1 MDGMPKS
8 RFATVSVVIRVLLRV
23 SRRLGRS
30 TILRAVFLPL
40 CLISPNYYLHSSRP
54 APGVQQAP
62 LQYEVSVTL
71 KLIQVY
77 VTDKDGRPVR
87 DLKKEDF
94 VVFDVGKSV
103 AVTEFEK
110 HELLAPASGPET
122 LPARAQPAP
131 TPIPSSAMNRK
142 LFLFFDFA
150 YNNQKGV
157 GATIKAALHFL
168 DAEVL
173 PDDEVA
179 LITYSSLK
187 GLKVHEYLTR
197 DHAKVRQAVA
207 DLSAKEIAGRAEEI
221 EQMYWKAAEDGFANL
236 SAQARYNLT
245 WRRQEAKSLAHN
257 YFAALTSLAKAMRLV
272 EGQKTF
278 IFFSTGTPYSL
289 IYGGQAASHS
299 AGRQSRLDTGGSTF
313 DMGDAILRPLSEAML
328 KEFSASNCSFFSFDT
343 RESAK
348 VASLF
353 AYEDMMNE
361 IGGSSAFSADGVFR
375 TKTDLLRDDKTTG
388 QDALKRLSKETGGQY
403 FSNISLYEKNL
414 ETVQNITGTYYVLGY
429 PISAPKD
436 GEFHKIKIEVKR
448 KGCKLQTQAG
458 YFDPKPF
465 REYTDLEKQIQLFDL
480 ALNERSEGRAPRTFG
495 VTALS
500 YDAGSGPRLRLVSA
514 IPEEALQGFEGKTAE
529 FVSLVFDEVGNPV
542 SLERTSAD
550 LAQYKAKEIIFTSGT
565 APPPGRYRCRIVV
578 RDLQTGESAV
588 GSTDVNIVKPA
599 SAELVLYSPLLLV
612 PGEASTQLEAGRKG
626 KVDLL
631 SWQDVYPYDT
641 TSLTPLT
648 GDVPRNAGKVVV
660 VVPFSADILKPLE
673 VVFSAQLI
681 SMADGQS
688 LPVTFYSLE
697 RSRVGAVEVQS
708 LEFALDQVPPGKYQ
722 LYIHAAD
729 KDRGAQAQTHV
740 PLVVRGATN

>member
-1 MDGMPKS
+1 MNEKLKGFCAVAIGVFFVLP
-8 RFATVSVVIRVLLRV
+8 VSSLDAVVPQVPR
-23 SRRLGRS
+23 
-30 TILRAVFLPL
+30 
-40 CLISPNYYLHSSRP
+40 
-54 APGVQQAP
+54 QQTP

-94 VVFDVGKSV
+94 VVFDDGKPV
-103 AVTEFEK
+103 ALTEFEK
-110 HELLAPASGPET
+110 HDLLAPVSGAET

-131 TPIPSSAMNRK
+131 TPIPSSVMNRK

-168 DAEVL
+168 DTQVL

-179 LITYSSLK
+179 LITYSALK
-187 GLKVHEYLTR
+187 GLRVHEYLTR

-221 EQMYWKAAEDGFANL
+221 EQMYWKAAEDGLGNL
-236 SAQARYNLT
+236 SAMARYNLN
-245 WRRQEAKSLAHN
+245 WRRQEAKSLANN
-257 YFAALTSLAKAMRLV
+257 YFSALTSLAKAMRLI
-272 EGQKTF
+272 EGQKEF
-278 IFFSTGTPYSL
+278 LFFSTGTPYSL
-289 IYGGQAASHS
+289 IYGAEAGQGVHNSRFDKTGS
-299 AGRQSRLDTGGSTF
+299 AF

-429 PISAPKD
+429 SISAPRD
-436 GEFHKIKIEVKR
+436 GEFHKIKVEVRR
-448 KGCKLQTQAG
+448 KGCKVQTQAG

-480 ALNERSEGRAPRTFG
+480 ALNERSEGRVPKTFG

-500 YDAGSGPRLRLVSA
+500 YEAGGGRRLRLLSA
-514 IPEEALQGFEGKTAE
+514 IPEETLQGFEGQRVE
-529 FVSLVFDEVGNPV
+529 FVSLVFDELGNPV

-578 RDLQTGESAV
+578 RDLETGESAV

-599 SAELVLYSPLLLV
+599 SAELVMYSPLLLV
-612 PGEASTQLEAGRKG
+612 PGGASAQLEAGPRG

-641 TSLTPLT
+641 TSLSPLT

-688 LPVTFYSLE
+688 LPVTFYSRE
-697 RSRVGAVEVQS
+697 RSRVGAVDVQS
-708 LEFALDQVPPGKYQ
+708 LEFALDQVPPGRYQ

-729 KDRGAQAQTHV
+729 KDRGVQAQTHV
-740 PLVVRGATN
+740 PLVVTAASK